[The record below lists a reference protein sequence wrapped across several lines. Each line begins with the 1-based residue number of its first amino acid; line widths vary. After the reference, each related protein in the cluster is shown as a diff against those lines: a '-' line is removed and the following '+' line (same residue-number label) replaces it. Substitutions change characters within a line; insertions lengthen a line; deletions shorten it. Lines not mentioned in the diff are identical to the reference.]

1 MPCRHQARLLPV
13 ILPEHVIA
21 THRTKFRAFY
31 KISGK
36 EDITQE
42 WDRIKNEYRLLI
54 TEQEKQFCIDNAKLL
69 QSQQMASLPYDFGK
83 ISVPLRAPLM
93 ESFPRLSPVT
103 MIVGRSYF
111 FSGSLSQ
118 AVSLSQSDPTS
129 ATSIQQLPLVPM
141 VHQNSNLYDSTLSRV
156 KGALNT
162 VQICSDPEVEGI
174 FNKELDAFLGRIQG
188 IVLEKFRNDTRLSG

>member
-1 MPCRHQARLLPV
+1 MS
-13 ILPEHVIA
+13 
-21 THRTKFRAFY
+21 TDY
-31 KISGK
+31 S
-36 EDITQE
+36 
-42 WDRIKNEYRLLI
+42 
-54 TEQEKQFCIDNAKLL
+54 
-69 QSQQMASLPYDFGK
+69 SQNRRNSSALTMQNSFKASKWRRCPMIFGK

-156 KGALNT
+156 KRALNT

-174 FNKELDAFLGRIQG
+174 FNKELDAFLRRIQG